1 MAVTITKEN
10 FKEVVLNSKQ
20 PVLIDFWASWC
31 RPCQMQ
37 GPIVE
42 QLASEVKGLA
52 IVGKLNVDEQQ
63 ELAAQYKV
71 MSIPT
76 LVVFKDGKI
85 VDHAV
90 GVHSKEDLRKMLGV

>member
-52 IVGKLNVDEQQ
+52 LVGKLNVDEQQ

>member
-52 IVGKLNVDEQQ
+52 VVGKLNVDEQQ

>member
-1 MAVTITKEN
+1 MAITITKEN
-10 FKEVVLNSKQ
+10 FKEVVLKSDK
-20 PVLIDFWASWC
+20 PVLVDFWATWC

-37 GPIVE
+37 GPIVD
-42 QLASEVKGLA
+42 QLASEVKDLA
-52 IVGKLNVDEQQ
+52 VVAKLNVDDQQ
-63 ELAAQYKV
+63 ELAAEYKV

-76 LVVFKDGKI
+76 LVVFKNGKI